1 MRRHRALLTAFLLI
15 GLAACGETTTPTG
28 LPQGSYSRIV
38 TLAPNLTEL
47 VFWAGAG
54 ERLVGVSAYSN
65 HPPAALDLPVVGDAF
80 MIDQERLA
88 VLEPDLLLVW
98 EGGTPAHVI
107 DELGALGY
115 RVEAMRTNSVADVA
129 RTIVRI
135 GELTDHRETAN
146 RAAAAFEQRLGEI
159 EAVHR
164 DRADITVFYQVSA
177 RPLYTVN
184 GGHFVSEIIELC
196 GGTNVFGDLGEL
208 APTIE
213 VEAVVER
220 DPEVFNRLEEK
231 TAYLHKGLEGALQKS
246 GLPYQINR
254 FGSMIS
260 VHFTDDP
267 VRDFDSAAKGNNLEF
282 KKYFHGMLDRGVYLP
297 PSAFESYFL
306 NDALS
311 YEDLDKAIDAATE
324 TLAN

>member
-135 GELTDHRETAN
+135 GEQVIAQTPEYRGFQFGLGLTWGIPFFDLS
-146 RAAAAFEQRLGEI
+146 Q
-159 EAVHR
+159 EAS
-164 DRADITVFYQVSA
+164 DA
-177 RPLYTVN
+177 
-184 GGHFVSEIIELC
+184 G
-196 GGTNVFGDLGEL
+196 
-208 APTIE
+208 
-213 VEAVVER
+213 VER
-220 DPEVFNRLEEK
+220 LE
-231 TAYLHKGLEGALQKS
+231 LEGGPA
-246 GLPYQINR
+246 IAAR
-254 FGSMIS
+254 WGS
-260 VHFTDDP
+260 
-267 VRDFDSAAKGNNLEF
+267 
-282 KKYFHGMLDRGVYLP
+282 
-297 PSAFESYFL
+297 
-306 NDALS
+306 
-311 YEDLDKAIDAATE
+311 
-324 TLAN
+324 

>member
-28 LPQGSYSRIV
+28 LSQGSYSRIV

-220 DPEVFNRLEEK
+220 DPEVFLAGSDAGPDAFSEWQRWPQIAANRYGNHFILPGDVISRA
-231 TAYLHKGLEGALQKS
+231 TPRLLDGAAVVC
-246 GLPYQINR
+246 
-254 FGSMIS
+254 S
-260 VHFTDDP
+260 VLDEARER
-267 VRDFDSAAKGNNLEF
+267 RD
-282 KKYFHGMLDRGVYLP
+282 H
-297 PSAFESYFL
+297 
-306 NDALS
+306 
-311 YEDLDKAIDAATE
+311 
-324 TLAN
+324 